1 MAFTQ
6 TVSSACLS
14 SFLRITPKHFQ
25 TPQYHRLIL
34 AWCALVVLYGKADLS
49 FLTDPKP
56 IES

>member
-1 MAFTQ
+1 MPLKQ
-6 TVSSACLS
+6 TASSACLS
-14 SFLRITPKHFQ
+14 GFSRITPKHLQ

-49 FLTDPKP
+49 FLTDPMP